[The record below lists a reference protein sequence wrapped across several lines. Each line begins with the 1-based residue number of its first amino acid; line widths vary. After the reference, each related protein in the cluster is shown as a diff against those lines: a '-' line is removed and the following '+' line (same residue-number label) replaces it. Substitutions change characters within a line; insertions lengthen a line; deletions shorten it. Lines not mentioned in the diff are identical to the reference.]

1 MLYFY
6 VESAKYSAYTDKRTL
21 HSIRCRVHRGQVH
34 RVRLLSQLQAQG
46 QSRRLLAREVTSNS
60 HWDGDILNKT
70 RATPSP
76 STSPWRPTKWHAS
89 TSLPS
94 SSSHPTCSATRLS
107 LERSVCT
114 SATGIERS
122 PYRHKVSSAQ
132 RLDTSSETGQCSHPV
147 LSISHPVYSAAGL
160 SPVDSLFTSATGI
173 ERSPYWQEE
182 SSVRSLIRSSKT
194 GRSPPSLSSQNHLT
208 STQE

>member
-1 MLYFY
+1 MCYILCRIC
-6 VESAKYSAYTDKRTL
+6 KYSAYTESENASFHPL
-21 HSIRCRVHRGQVH
+21 
-34 RVRLLSQLQAQG
+34 
-46 QSRRLLAREVTSNS
+46 SRRSWSSPSGSVCCPSSTGSRSVSSTIGREVTSNS

-70 RATPSP
+70 RATPTP
-76 STSPWRPTKWHAS
+76 STSPWRPTTWHAS
-89 TSLPS
+89 TSS
-94 SSSHPTCSATRLS
+94 TSSSHPTCSATRLS

-122 PYRHKVSSAQ
+122 PYWHKVSSAQ
-132 RLDTSSETGQCSHPV
+132 HLDTSSETGQCPHPV
-147 LSISHPVYSAAGL
+147 LSTSHPVCSAAGL

-194 GRSPPSLSSQNHLT
+194 GRSPPNLSSQNHLT

>member
-6 VESAKYSAYTDKRTL
+6 VESAKYSAYTDQRTL

-76 STSPWRPTKWHAS
+76 TTSPWRPTTWHAS

-94 SSSHPTCSATRLS
+94 TSSHPTCSATRLS
-107 LERSVCT
+107 LERSVC
-114 SATGIERS
+114 
-122 PYRHKVSSAQ
+122 
-132 RLDTSSETGQCSHPV
+132 
-147 LSISHPVYSAAGL
+147 
-160 SPVDSLFTSATGI
+160 TSATGI